1 MLRTFFRGLRM
12 LRHPDLVRRLGDLWA
27 AEREIEEIRRRNPG
41 ARVSSEAIVYGW
53 REGTLRLARGAA
65 VERGSMLAL
74 GDARNGYGA
83 LEVGEE
89 TWIGPYNNLRLA
101 GGTTIRIGKGCL
113 IAQFCS
119 IVAANHDLSRGV
131 KVAEAPCAPEPRD
144 VVIGDDVWIAA
155 GAIVLPGVTI
165 AGGGVIGAGSVV
177 THSVGAYEIW
187 AGNPARKIGER
198 PA

>member
-1 MLRTFFRGLRM
+1 MLRTFFRGIRM
-12 LRHPDLVRRLGDLWA
+12 LRHPDLVRRLGDLWS
-27 AEREIEEIRRRNPG
+27 AEREIEEIRKFNPG
-41 ARVSSEAIVYGW
+41 ARVSSDAIFYGW

-74 GDARNGYGA
+74 GDARNGYGT
-83 LEVGEE
+83 LQVGEGS
-89 TWIGPYNNLRLA
+89 WIGPYNNLRLA
-101 GGTTIRIGKGCL
+101 GGTAIRIGRGCL
-113 IAQFCS
+113 VAQFCT
-119 IVAANHDLSRGV
+119 IVAANHSLSRSV
-131 KVAEAPCAPEPRD
+131 KVAEAPCTLEPRD

-165 AGGGVIGAGSVV
+165 GDGAVIGAGSVV
-177 THSVGAYEIW
+177 TSSVLPYEIW